1 MRTVPAARTLRPG
14 GSPRVGRHGAAGA
27 QAPAAGG
34 AAGPKRRFRPAPPL
48 RPARRFRPGPPLRP
62 ASAFRRLRPVRSV
75 GRGWP
80 AGSVRGRLMTPWL
93 AAGAGIVVAAVLALN
108 VPRAALTYS
117 QTDPRAKCQPPSCAS
132 GSPGQQRGGL
142 AARNPGVKLK
152 HAGRPA
158 VTGAMPPGQP
168 GTPAAK
174 GPGTPVRAGHPKP
187 PYPAAP
193 AEVQYQT
200 MQRWPAGFTG
210 LITISSQ
217 SALRNWRL
225 AFRYPGAEIDSVA
238 GAKWVARGDGGV
250 ATAVPWPWGRPSGKV
265 VRIMIVAN
273 GTPGQP
279 TKCRFDGTRCSFG

>member
-1 MRTVPAARTLRPG
+1 
-14 GSPRVGRHGAAGA
+14 
-27 QAPAAGG
+27 
-34 AAGPKRRFRPAPPL
+34 
-48 RPARRFRPGPPLRP
+48 
-62 ASAFRRLRPVRSV
+62 
-75 GRGWP
+75 
-80 AGSVRGRLMTPWL
+80 MTPWL
-93 AAGAGIVVAAVLALN
+93 AAGAGVVVAAVLALN
-108 VPRAALTYS
+108 MPRAALTYS
-117 QTDPRAKCQPPSCAS
+117 QTDPRANCRPPSCA
-132 GSPGQQRGGL
+132 GVSPGQQRGGP
-142 AARNPGVKLK
+142 AARNPGMKLK

-158 VTGAMPPGQP
+158 VTGATPPGQLA
-168 GTPAAK
+168 TPAAK
-174 GPGTPVRAGHPKP
+174 GPGTPARAGHPKP

-225 AFRYPGAEIDSVA
+225 TFRYPGAEIDSVA

-250 ATAVPWPWGRPSGKV
+250 ATAVPWPWGRPSGNV